1 MSLYVNIVM
10 EGKTLMRG
18 KAKGERPVFFDDPQI
33 DKLLAIIMALTGE
46 VSVLRER
53 LDTLE
58 RLLETQGLLSR
69 QEIEAYQPD
78 DAAAAERDQWR
89 AEYIERVLRVVQQ
102 ERDAVAAG
110 ETIESY
116 DRAVR
121 VVSSQ

>member
-1 MSLYVNIVM
+1 MA
-10 EGKTLMRG
+10 R
-18 KAKGERPVFFDDPQI
+18 KAKGERPAFFNDPQI

-58 RLLETQGLLSR
+58 RLAEAKGLLSR
-69 QEIEAYQPD
+69 LEIEAYQAD

-102 ERDAVAAG
+102 EREAVAAG
-110 ETIESY
+110 ETTQSY
-116 DRAVR
+116 EQAIRTVT
-121 VVSSQ
+121 S